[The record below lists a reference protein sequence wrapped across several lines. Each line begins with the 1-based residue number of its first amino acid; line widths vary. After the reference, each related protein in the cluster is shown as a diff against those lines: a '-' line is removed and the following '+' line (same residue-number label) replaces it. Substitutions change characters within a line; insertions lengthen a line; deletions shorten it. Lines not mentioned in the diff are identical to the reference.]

1 LNSSGQRAFWFPWLL
16 WWVIWTAI
24 ALPWS
29 GIDAEP
35 HWERVTWLP
44 WQLLRTRDAVLNLLF
59 FVPFG
64 VLAKAQGWRGAS
76 TVALAA
82 SVALATETA
91 QLFAPDRFPSA
102 LDIVM
107 NVAGA
112 FAGVAGVWLINRA
125 KR

>member
-1 LNSSGQRAFWFPWLL
+1 MSSSGQRASWLL
-16 WWVIWTAI
+16 WWFIWTAI

-35 HWERVTWLP
+35 HWDRVTWLP
-44 WQLLRTRDAVLNLLF
+44 WHVIRTRDAVLNLLF

-64 VLAKAQGWRGAS
+64 FLGRAQGWRGAS

-82 SVALATETA
+82 SVALATETL
-91 QLFAPDRFPSA
+91 QLFAPDRFPST

-112 FAGVAGVWLINRA
+112 CVGVACVWLTNRA
-125 KR
+125 QR